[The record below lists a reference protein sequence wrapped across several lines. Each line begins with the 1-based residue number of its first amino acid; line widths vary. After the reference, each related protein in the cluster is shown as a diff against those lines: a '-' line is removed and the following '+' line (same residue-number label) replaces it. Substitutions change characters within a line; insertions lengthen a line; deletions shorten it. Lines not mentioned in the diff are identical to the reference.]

1 MTDGDTA
8 RRGPF
13 DGAPAPTEDERM
25 PFRPPHDEPGFATL
39 QVHAGEHDDPAFG
52 ARITPIYLSA
62 GFRFDDFAQARDRF
76 AGDDQGYVYTRAGN
90 PTNSALE
97 RRLAELERGRD
108 AVVVAS
114 GQAALAVAVLAVAK
128 AGDHVLSAQSVY
140 SGTRS
145 LFTQGFGRFGIE
157 VEFVDD
163 ARDLDEWRRRIRPNT
178 RALYA
183 ESIANPT
190 NDVIDLSGVAEV
202 AQAAGVPF
210 IVDNTLATPY
220 LVRPIEHG
228 ADLVVHSASKFL
240 SGHGAALGG
249 VVVDAGT
256 FDWSAR
262 PGAFPHLTEPDT
274 GLQGASYL
282 EAHGAGAYTAYIR
295 GVTAALFG
303 PVLSPFNAFLIQQG
317 IETLSLRVGRQSSTA
332 AALAAWLEDQPE
344 VLSVNYAGLPS
355 NPSHDLAERYLPRG
369 QGAVLSF
376 VLDGG
381 EPSAE
386 AFYDAVELFS
396 RMSHIGDTRSLIL
409 HPATT
414 THAHLDAETRAR
426 GRISGGLL
434 RLSVG
439 LEEPED
445 LVRDLERGL
454 AAVRAARGATAQRR
468 PVTSADVTDAVTDAA
483 ARPLLEGS
491 TR

>member
-1 MTDGDTA
+1 
-8 RRGPF
+8 
-13 DGAPAPTEDERM
+13 M
-25 PFRPPHDEPGFATL
+25 PHAAVPYQTGFATQ
-39 QVHAGEHDDPAFG
+39 QVHAGEHADTTYG

-76 AGDDQGYVYTRAGN
+76 SGDDQGFVYTRAGN
-90 PTNSALE
+90 PTNAALE
-97 RRLAELERGRD
+97 RKLAELERGRD

-128 AGDHVLSAQSVY
+128 AGDHVLSAQSIY

-178 RALYA
+178 RAVYA
-183 ESIANPT
+183 ETIANPT
-190 NDVIDLSGVAEV
+190 NEVVDLAGLAGV

-228 ADLVVHSASKFL
+228 ADIVVHSASKFL

-249 VVVDAGT
+249 VVIDAGT
-256 FDWSAR
+256 FNWSSQ
-262 PGAFPHLTEPDT
+262 PSAFPHLNEPDE
-274 GLQGASYL
+274 GLQGLSYL
-282 EAHGAGAYTAYIR
+282 EAYGDGAYTSYIR

-317 IETLSLRVGRQSSTA
+317 IETLSLRVQRQASSA
-332 AALAAWLEDQPE
+332 AVIAAWLEAQPE
-344 VLSVNYAGLPS
+344 VLTVNYAGLAS
-355 NPSHDLAERYLPRG
+355 NASHDLAQRYLPRG

-376 VLDGG
+376 VLGGG
-381 EPSAE
+381 EASAQR
-386 AFYDAVELFS
+386 FFDSVELFS

-414 THAHLDAETRAR
+414 THAHLDAQTRAK
-426 GRISGGLL
+426 GRISAGLL
-434 RLSVG
+434 RLSIG
-439 LEEPED
+439 LEEPDD
-445 LVRDLERGL
+445 LIRDLERGF
-454 AAVRAARGATAQRR
+454 AAIRAA
-468 PVTSADVTDAVTDAA
+468 AA
-483 ARPLLEGS
+483 AAPVIAHERITP
-491 TR
+491 

>member
-1 MTDGDTA
+1 
-8 RRGPF
+8 
-13 DGAPAPTEDERM
+13 M
-25 PFRPPHDEPGFATL
+25 PFRPAHDEPGSAAYDDGFDDRFAVPEPGFATR
-39 QVHAGEHDDPAFG
+39 QVHAGEHDEPAFG

-90 PTNSALE
+90 PTNAALE

-114 GQAALAVAVLAVAK
+114 GQAALTVAVLAVAK

-178 RALYA
+178 RAVYA

-190 NDVIDLSGVAEV
+190 NDVIDLSGVAAV

-249 VVVDAGT
+249 VVIDAGT
-256 FDWSAR
+256 FDWSAT
-262 PGAFPHLTEPDT
+262 PGAYPHLTEPDT

-295 GVTAALFG
+295 GVTGALFG

-332 AALAAWLEDQPE
+332 AALAAWLEDRPE

-381 EPSAE
+381 EQSAE

-414 THAHLDAETRAR
+414 THAHLDAATRAR
-426 GRISGGLL
+426 GRISAGLL

-439 LEEPED
+439 LEEPDD
-445 LVRDLERGL
+445 LMRDLERGL
-454 AAVRAARGATAQRR
+454 AAVRAASARRAPAASARSTTPGTPTATRR
-468 PVTSADVTDAVTDAA
+468 TTDAA
-483 ARPLLEGS
+483 ASALLEGS